1 MRHQLASIYGYIVTR
16 PIPLLASSRAFK
28 ALLLPVRPIPLW
40 TARRLFSSLAK
51 NYFNL
56 LSSSPCPPSS
66 PLHPP
71 PSFPISTS
79 CSNPTGDG
87 FTRSFSRPFFAQS
100 APWFMETRLLM
111 SQRAVLNIRLLRR
124 FCGFLYAREDWM
136 REREES
142 AKRQARDNTQ
152 SWLLMIQSS
161 IETSRRKGPG
171 RSNLNPENSR
181 IKRNY
186 RHCIFY
192 INMIIQF
199 NFLA

>member
-1 MRHQLASIYGYIVTR
+1 MTRNSACGRPVLSKPTWWDARQSMRHQLASIYGYIVTR

-28 ALLLPVRPIPLW
+28 ALLLPARPIPLW

-56 LSSSPCPPSS
+56 LSSSPCPSSPPLPSS
-66 PLHPP
+66 
-71 PSFPISTS
+71 SFLPISTS

-124 FCGFLYAREDWM
+124 FCEFLYGPEDWM
-136 REREES
+136 RERGG
-142 AKRQARDNTQ
+142 RQARDNTQ
-152 SWLLMIQSS
+152 PIRGSDD
-161 IETSRRKGPG
+161 
-171 RSNLNPENSR
+171 
-181 IKRNY
+181 
-186 RHCIFY
+186 
-192 INMIIQF
+192 
-199 NFLA
+199 